1 MEGKKFK
8 WNEEGIINLDF
19 GGNVACQ
26 FKKTEDGIEILKAI
40 DGYGDFILKEIREFK
55 G

>member
-8 WNEEGIINLDF
+8 WNKEGIIDLDF

-26 FKKTEDGIEILKAI
+26 IKKTEDGIEILKAI
-40 DGYGDFILKEIREFK
+40 DGRGDFILNAIKEFK
-55 G
+55 